1 MDVHANVHTLSTQS
15 KLEIKISLCACAW
28 DTSYDSEEERPAEA
42 LDLIVLTLFLCS
54 RAKKQQQKKQV
65 QNLYVLQTFEYMKP
79 VASVFAAPAVQLISL
94 MWTFLIRSYLYYRVL
109 SAVLDMF
116 FVCLLLYVGQGD
128 HRADEGTT
136 GVPLPPAVIRKSV
149 VFTEKMPR
157 CRGVKAHLRAKEL
170 LASHT
175 HTHKLCLTEDEHL
188 LHNITI
194 VIFLHSNDA
203 ANS

>member
-28 DTSYDSEEERPAEA
+28 DTSDDSEEERPAEA

-54 RAKKQQQKKQV
+54 RAKKQQKKKQV

-175 HTHKLCLTEDEHL
+175 HTNFVWLKMSTYY
-188 LHNITI
+188 TI
-194 VIFLHSNDA
+194 
-203 ANS
+203 

>member
-1 MDVHANVHTLSTQS
+1 
-15 KLEIKISLCACAW
+15 
-28 DTSYDSEEERPAEA
+28 
-42 LDLIVLTLFLCS
+42 
-54 RAKKQQQKKQV
+54 
-65 QNLYVLQTFEYMKP
+65 
-79 VASVFAAPAVQLISL
+79 
-94 MWTFLIRSYLYYRVL
+94 
-109 SAVLDMF
+109 MF

-149 VFTEKMPR
+149 VFTEKM
-157 CRGVKAHLRAKEL
+157 HIFEL
-170 LASHT
+170 KSCSLHTHT

>member
-28 DTSYDSEEERPAEA
+28 DTSDDSEEERPAEA

-54 RAKKQQQKKQV
+54 RAKKQQKNQV

-149 VFTEKMPR
+149 VFTEKM
-157 CRGVKAHLRAKEL
+157 HIFEL
-170 LASHT
+170 KSCSLHT
-175 HTHKLCLTEDEHL
+175 HTHTNFVWLKMSTYY
-188 LHNITI
+188 TI
-194 VIFLHSNDA
+194 
-203 ANS
+203 

>member
-1 MDVHANVHTLSTQS
+1 
-15 KLEIKISLCACAW
+15 
-28 DTSYDSEEERPAEA
+28 
-42 LDLIVLTLFLCS
+42 
-54 RAKKQQQKKQV
+54 
-65 QNLYVLQTFEYMKP
+65 
-79 VASVFAAPAVQLISL
+79 
-94 MWTFLIRSYLYYRVL
+94 
-109 SAVLDMF
+109 MF

-149 VFTEKMPR
+149 VFTEKMPHKCR
-157 CRGVKAHLRAKEL
+157 HKEKCRGVKAHLRAKEL